1 MTDVF
6 DIINVIKTTESCDCI
21 ICHYYYV
28 LKINFIF
35 QWNLYVYHDL
45 MQKAISFNDVAIMS
59 VKGSAYRIHF
69 LHRFVFCIFSKNEA
83 LN

>member
-1 MTDVF
+1 
-6 DIINVIKTTESCDCI
+6 
-21 ICHYYYV
+21 
-28 LKINFIF
+28 
-35 QWNLYVYHDL
+35 

-69 LHRFVFCIFSKNEA
+69 LHRFIFCIFSKNEA